1 MVLLGKRL
9 MLLGALILGLAL
21 PASAQGSFSIA
32 YRVNEGVITNYDID
46 QRVRLMRALGA
57 GGTNLR
63 QDATEELINDR
74 LKQEAAASFG
84 ASLDRAT
91 LDQSIEA
98 YANQRNLTT
107 QSLLARLRRAGVQP
121 ESFDEFMTVAV
132 LWRTILQS
140 RFGDQATPSEI
151 DLNAQLNTYAISSSS
166 TIQLGEIVLP
176 YLERGQNAT
185 VALATDI
192 VAQLRAGGNFS
203 KLAKQYSRSRTAE
216 NGGVIGWVA
225 PGRLPAQISAAIRG
239 LGRNGVA
246 DPIYIPTGV
255 VIIKVLDARTVSRQ
269 IEVPVSVSLT
279 YADLVI
285 PYGEAGPREAN
296 RLANRLRRSLDGC
309 RGVEAHVAE
318 LGNGSSLIGPISLN
332 SVDADIGLALA
343 RLSPRDST
351 IMQGSNALRVL
362 VLCDRIS
369 QMSPEGRATLRNQLL
384 TQNYNALSEGY
395 LLKLRRNSVIERK

>member
-32 YRVNEGVITNYDID
+32 YRVNEGVITHYDID

-57 GGTNLR
+57 SGANMR
-63 QDATEELINDR
+63 QEAIDALIVDR
-74 LKQEAAASFG
+74 LKQEAAASLG
-84 ASLDRAT
+84 ASLDRAS
-91 LDQSIEA
+91 LDQAIET
-98 YANQRNLTT
+98 YAQQRNLTT
-107 QSLLARLRRAGVQP
+107 QSLMAKLRRAGVQP
-121 ESFDEFMTVAV
+121 ESFDEFLTVSV
-132 LWRTILQS
+132 IWRNILRS
-140 RFGDQATPSEI
+140 RFGDQANPSEI

-166 TIQLGEIVLP
+166 TLQLGEIVLP

-185 VALATDI
+185 VELATDL

-203 KLAKQYSRSRTAE
+203 KLAKEYSRSRTAQ

-225 PGRLPAQISAAIRG
+225 PNRLPAQIGAAIRG
-239 LGRNGVA
+239 LGRGGVA

-269 IEVPVSVSLT
+269 IEVPVSVTLT

-285 PYGEAGPREAN
+285 PYGDSGAREAGRI
-296 RLANRLRRSLDGC
+296 ANRLRRSLDGC
-309 RGVEAHVAE
+309 RGVEARVAE
-318 LGNGSSLIGPISLN
+318 LGNGSSLIGPVSLN
-332 SVDADIGLALA
+332 SIDADVGLALA
-343 RLSPRDST
+343 RLDPRDST
-351 IMQGSNALRVL
+351 VLQGSNALRVL
-362 VLCDRIS
+362 VLCDRVS

-384 TQNYNALSEGY
+384 NQNYNALSEGY
-395 LLKLRRNSVIERK
+395 LLELRRNSIIERK